1 MDSTTSGR
9 EREVPNMSSGD
20 NPILRTIDLTK
31 TFQAGGHKV
40 KALRKANIKVMPGE
54 FVAVMGPS
62 GSGKTTLLTL
72 LGCLDTATSGGMF
85 LDGVDVTK
93 SPERSLYKIR
103 REKVGFI
110 FQTFNLIENLTAL
123 ENVELPMENTIK
135 SRAKRRERARE
146 LLGLTDMQER
156 EGHKPTQLSGG
167 EQQRVS
173 IARALA
179 NDPAILLA
187 DEPTGNLDS
196 ETGQGVMNMLSALV
210 DDGKCT
216 VIMVTHDKG
225 MAKLASRTLY
235 LRDGRL
241 LDGSK
246 GKPQGV
252 DIDD

>member
-1 MDSTTSGR
+1 MTD
-9 EREVPNMSSGD
+9 
-20 NPILRTIDLTK
+20 PIVRTIDLSK
-31 TFQAGGHKV
+31 TFEVGGHKV
-40 KALRKANIKVMPGE
+40 KALRKANLEIMPGE
-54 FVAVMGPS
+54 FIAVMGPS

-93 SPERSLYKIR
+93 SPESSLYKIR
-103 REKVGFI
+103 REKIGFV
-110 FQTFNLIENLTAL
+110 FQAFNLIENLTAL

-135 SRAKRRERARE
+135 SRSKRRERARE
-146 LLGLTDMQER
+146 LLGLTEMQER
-156 EGHKPTQLSGG
+156 VGHKPTQLSGG

-196 ETGQGVMNMLSALV
+196 ETGESVMKVLSALV

-225 MAKLASRTLY
+225 TAKLASRTLY
-235 LRDGRL
+235 LRDGSL
-241 LDGSK
+241 MEGSK
-246 GKPQGV
+246 GGPGG
-252 DIDD
+252 DDND